1 MIIVKTMKIATVSV
15 PITAGNHRLS
25 SAVVKIAAP

>member
-1 MIIVKTMKIATVSV
+1 MIAVNTQKIVVGSV
-15 PITAGNHRLS
+15 PKMLGNHRLS